1 MNILIFEYKSFGIED
16 AKETFEKIGHSYK
29 VISTELIRER
39 KSPDFDKL
47 FAFETQEKN
56 YDCVFTFN
64 YSPII
69 SENCNKC
76 NIPYIAFVYDSPQI
90 LLYNY
95 TIINPCNYIFL
106 FDKPIYNELKS
117 GGINTVYYMPL
128 AVNTDRLDRM
138 FKNCGTAGNISD
150 NQINTDKYQS
160 DISFVGSMYNEKHN
174 LYDRM
179 AEKLKPYTKGYL
191 DAIMDAQMNIYGD
204 FFIQKMLKGVILK
217 DMQEAMAVEPNK
229 DGIET
234 AEYVYANYFLA
245 RKIAFKERSLIMK
258 RLNDEL
264 GYNFD
269 IKLYTPDKN
278 AVNNLTEITNMGPI
292 DYYNEM
298 PFVFNNSRIN
308 LNISLRSIQTGIPL
322 RAMDIMGAGGFLM
335 SNWQADFFDFFNPG
349 EDLILFKSHD
359 DLISKCYYYL
369 THEKEREQ
377 IAANGYGR
385 VKESHTYE
393 KRFKKIFEIVF
404 G

>member
-16 AKETFEKIGHSYK
+16 VKEVFEKIGHPYK

-47 FAFETQEKN
+47 FAFEIQENN

-138 FKNCGTAGNISD
+138 CASYAGNDSF
-150 NQINTDKYQS
+150 KS

-179 AEKLKPYTKGYL
+179 AEKLRPYTKGYL
-191 DAIMDAQMNIYGD
+191 EAIMDAQMHIYGE
-204 FFIQKMLKGVILK
+204 FFIQEMLKGDILK
-217 DMQEAMAVEPNK
+217 DMQAAMAVESNK

-234 AEYVYANYFLA
+234 AEYIYANYFLA

-278 AVNNLTEITNMGPI
+278 AVNNLTEITNMGPV

-335 SNWQADFFDFFNPG
+335 SNWQADFFDLFTPG
-349 EDLILFKSHD
+349 EDLVLFESHD
-359 DLISKCYYYL
+359 DLISKCHYYL

-377 IAANGYGR
+377 IAANGYCK
-385 VKESHTYE
+385 VKENHTYE
-393 KRFKKIFEIVF
+393 IRFRQIFEIVF

>member
-16 AKETFEKIGHSYK
+16 AKETFEKIGHYYK
-29 VISTELIRER
+29 VIYTELIRER

-138 FKNCGTAGNISD
+138 CASAAGNDSF
-150 NQINTDKYQS
+150 KS

-191 DAIMDAQMNIYGD
+191 EAIMDAQMHIYGD
-204 FFIQKMLKGVILK
+204 FFIQEMLKGNILK
-217 DMQEAMAVEPNK
+217 DMQTAMAVEPNK

-278 AVNNLTEITNMGPI
+278 AVNNLTEITNMGPV

-335 SNWQADFFDFFNPG
+335 SNWQADFFDFFIPG
-349 EDLILFKSHD
+349 EDLMLFESHD
-359 DLISKCYYYL
+359 DLISKCHYYL

-377 IAANGYGR
+377 IAANGYGKI
-385 VKESHTYE
+385 KENHTYE
-393 KRFKKIFEIVF
+393 IRFRQIFEIVF